1 VDHRSTAAEWMLDRK
16 RSAGRFVLARYLV
29 ERGASADIFLAA
41 ALGLTE
47 RVRAML
53 HSNPL
58 WLGLRTGQGAYGE
71 QPPSSYHIYF
81 WTIGSNCT
89 PLDVAAQFEQDET
102 LRTMLEFASPL
113 QKLLFACR
121 RGDEPWAVLLAH
133 PGVIASMTPADHR
146 AISDAAW
153 NGDAR
158 AVALMS
164 ELGFDPR
171 TPGHDGGPALHCAA
185 WEGSVETV
193 AALLAR
199 PDARSLVAIRDAK
212 YSATPLGWCCH
223 GSRYGSTS
231 HDHAG
236 VAKLLLEAGA
246 RPGPDTSE
254 ASESVEAVLT
264 NWSRAS

>member
-1 VDHRSTAAEWMLDRK
+1 
-16 RSAGRFVLARYLV
+16 
-29 ERGASADIFLAA
+29 
-41 ALGLTE
+41 
-47 RVRAML
+47 
-53 HSNPL
+53 
-58 WLGLRTGQGAYGE
+58 
-71 QPPSSYHIYF
+71 
-81 WTIGSNCT
+81 
-89 PLDVAAQFEQDET
+89 
-102 LRTMLEFASPL
+102 LEFASPL
-113 QKLLFACR
+113 QQFLFACR
-121 RGDEPWAVLLAH
+121 RGDQPWAVLLAH
-133 PGVIASMTPADHR
+133 PEIIASMTSDDHR

-171 TPGHDGGPALHCAA
+171 TPGHDGGTALHCAA

-199 PDARSLVAIRDAK
+199 PDARSLVAIKDPK
-212 YSATPLGWCCH
+212 YGATPLGWCCH
-223 GSRYGSTS
+223 GSRYGNTS